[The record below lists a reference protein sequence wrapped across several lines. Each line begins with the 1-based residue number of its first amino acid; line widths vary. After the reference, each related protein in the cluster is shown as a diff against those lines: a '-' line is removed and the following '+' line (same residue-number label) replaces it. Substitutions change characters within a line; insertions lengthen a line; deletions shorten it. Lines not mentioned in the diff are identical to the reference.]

1 MSDNLDAKRDGEAAD
16 RLLHPLDIPREIA
29 PARAYFCTAMAM
41 RMLASPAV
49 LTAAVLVL
57 LTVSNNVWTPIIGP
71 AVALSLVCYTEQR
84 FRADAWA
91 YIARREQDPTR
102 HDPARWTHRSLLAQI
117 LLVGAAT
124 WLFIARSDNDLPPTA
139 RVLAIG
145 VLGGLI
151 LVEVAELA
159 EMRYRPGHRGVS
171 GAFLR
176 SHAIQKVAI
185 IGIAGFGV
193 TLLAPWQSEN
203 LWKAGAGVLVPVLA
217 AVAWWLL
224 RRIPEHV
231 RCLPDSLIPS

>member
-1 MSDNLDAKRDGEAAD
+1 MSENLDAKRGREAAD

-29 PARAYFCTAMAM
+29 PARVYYLTAMAM

-49 LTAAVLVL
+49 LCAAVLL
-57 LTVSNNVWTPIIGP
+57 LLMISNNVWTPFIGP
-71 AVALSLVCYTEQR
+71 VVALSLVCYTEQR

-91 YIARREQDPTR
+91 YIPRREQDLTR
-102 HDPARWTHRSLLAQI
+102 PDPAQWMRLALVGQT

-124 WLFIARSDNDLPPTA
+124 WVFIASSGNDLLPTA

-151 LVEVAELA
+151 LAEIAGLA
-159 EMRYRPGHRGVS
+159 EIRYRSEHRGMPGS
-171 GAFLR
+171 SMR
-176 SHAIQKVAI
+176 SRAMQMVAI
-185 IGIAGFGV
+185 IGIAGLGV
-193 TLLAPWQSEN
+193 AHLAPWQNEDT
-203 LWKAGAGVLVPVLA
+203 WMVGAAALVPVLA

-231 RCLPDSLIPS
+231 RCLPESLLLP